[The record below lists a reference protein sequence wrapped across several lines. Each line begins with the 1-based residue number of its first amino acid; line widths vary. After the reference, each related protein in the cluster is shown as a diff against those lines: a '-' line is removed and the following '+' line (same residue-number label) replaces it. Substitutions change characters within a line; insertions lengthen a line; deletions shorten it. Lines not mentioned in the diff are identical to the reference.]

1 MSDIRRE
8 NEIEEYQKLLQ
19 IKGELNYEQ
28 IVTIDLTRYVQCPL
42 YVTIKGNGEKR
53 RKYTKLHHN
62 EFLLHVP
69 LNRSKLQRDKE
80 RDISEQIALGLAS
93 APPSQEALYDQ
104 RLFNQSKVMYG
115 LNQSVP
121 NVD

>member
-1 MSDIRRE
+1 M
-8 NEIEEYQKLLQ
+8 
-19 IKGELNYEQ
+19 
-28 IVTIDLTRYVQCPL
+28 
-42 YVTIKGNGEKR
+42 
-53 RKYTKLHHN
+53 HHN

-104 RLFNQSKVMYG
+104 RLFNQSKVIYVC
-115 LNQSVP
+115 NVTQSVP
-121 NVD
+121 NGDRFASFDVVMDIRVDYAVNQPQCYTFLVIFTWGNRKFKWFEKYDKIVMAVFTVED